1 VRGVGPG
8 CSSKWL
14 SVREFEE
21 SSKRMRLH
29 STHPGVTAEE
39 VQARTGFELL
49 VPERVPVT
57 ALPTDAELDVLRRR
71 VDPQGLL
78 RR

>member
-1 VRGVGPG
+1 VEQV
-8 CSSKWL
+8 
-14 SVREFEE
+14 V
-21 SSKRMRLH
+21 
-29 STHPGVTAEE
+29 AN
-39 VQARTGFELL
+39 TGFSLI

-57 ALPTDAELDVLRRR
+57 EAPTPEELDVLRRR

>member
-1 VRGVGPG
+1 
-8 CSSKWL
+8 
-14 SVREFEE
+14 
-21 SSKRMRLH
+21 
-29 STHPGVTAEE
+29 